1 MQTRISKLNAV
12 CTRDYGVQRTT
23 AATVYQT
30 TGNNALPD
38 RNIML
43 TADDNFGVKY
53 FLRRIIFRHRYGARD
68 RPKPWLWS
76 QLEGD
81 IHQAGA
87 SLHSAEA

>member
-1 MQTRISKLNAV
+1 
-12 CTRDYGVQRTT
+12 
-23 AATVYQT
+23 
-30 TGNNALPD
+30 
-38 RNIML
+38 ML

-87 SLHSAEA
+87 SLHSAEAWKCVWKILWDDDEHEMGEQSLGLSALDHRCRSAWVS